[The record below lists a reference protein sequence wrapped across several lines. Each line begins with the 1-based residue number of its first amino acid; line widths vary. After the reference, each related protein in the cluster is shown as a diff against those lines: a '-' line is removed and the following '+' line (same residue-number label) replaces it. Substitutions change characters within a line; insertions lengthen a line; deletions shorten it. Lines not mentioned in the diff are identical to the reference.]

1 MFFERH
7 PVAIIVVS
15 IVLLRSTQ
23 AVANSR
29 IVSGLQYLEISV
41 RFHAYGVLDETRTI
55 KRQIYCVYI

>member
-1 MFFERH
+1 MFMFFERR

-29 IVSGLQYLEISV
+29 IVSGL
-41 RFHAYGVLDETRTI
+41 
-55 KRQIYCVYI
+55 